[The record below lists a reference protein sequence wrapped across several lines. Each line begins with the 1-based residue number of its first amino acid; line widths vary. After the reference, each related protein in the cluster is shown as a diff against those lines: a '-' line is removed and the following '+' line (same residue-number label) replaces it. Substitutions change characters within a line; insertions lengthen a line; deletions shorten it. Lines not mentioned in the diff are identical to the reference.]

1 MGTAESGMK
10 SCISDS
16 RIKGLIREYRD
27 GDEKAYLKL
36 VEMVSSYIYNYPRIV
51 FCADE
56 DRCGDYYEYVLLH
69 LRGIID
75 RFRDTGAR
83 FTSWFT
89 VVLRNRYFNFIRES
103 HKGYIL
109 REGTVC
115 LSLDFVS
122 DRFSGLYNLIGDR
135 KDYSGSTRGQY
146 DEIIDTIVRELNDRQ
161 RAFFHLYYLDT
172 LRPED
177 VGFLSI
183 YLGNSPRETL
193 EGIDGVRSTMVR
205 RYEQKHGLLIKLNEV
220 YRRIVY
226 LQQKS
231 DPDMVWVE
239 KERQKRLLYE
249 YEHVKLNP
257 SYKSIAEF
265 LALPVGTVSSG
276 ILRMKACVRLIV
288 GRAVDGA
295 PSVRRGGV

>member
-1 MGTAESGMK
+1 MK

-27 GDEKAYLKL
+27 GDEKAYGKL
-36 VEMVSSYIYNYPRIV
+36 VDMISSYIYNYPRIV
-51 FCADE
+51 FFADE
-56 DRCGDYYEYVLLH
+56 DRCGDYYEYVFMH

-89 VVLRNRYFNFIRES
+89 VVLRNRYFNYNRES

-109 REGTVC
+109 REGSVG
-115 LSLDFVS
+115 LSFDFAS
-122 DRFSGLYNLIGDR
+122 ERFSGLYNLIGDR
-135 KDYSGSTRGQY
+135 RDYSGSVHGRY
-146 DEIIDTIVRELNDRQ
+146 EELVDMIVRELNDRQ
-161 RAFFHLYYLDT
+161 RALFHLYYIDT

-193 EGIDGVRSTMVR
+193 EGIDRVRCTIAR
-205 RYEQKHGLLIKLNEV
+205 RYEQKEGLLIKLNEV

-226 LQQKS
+226 LQREGDFGRAQ
-231 DPDMVWVE
+231 VE
-239 KERQKRLLYE
+239 KNRQKRLLAE
-249 YEHVKLNP
+249 YEHLRLNP
-257 SYKSIAEF
+257 SYKNIAEF
-265 LALPVGTVSSG
+265 LVLPVGTVSSG
-276 ILRMKACVRLIV
+276 ILRMKACVRRIV
-288 GRAVDGA
+288 EYRAEGTSHA
-295 PSVRRGGV
+295 GRGGV